1 MLTGRLNIP
10 RLFAKRNFTNLV
22 DFLQGESLETRV
34 TRSVKNLIEASI
46 VRYGEIKHTIGFIFM
61 RALHVNNGK
70 KNLLLSCDNTLNDL
84 NDAQLNSFDPSLSE
98 LQAIL
103 DLNQNIATRT
113 WTKNKNR

>member
-1 MLTGRLNIP
+1 MWTMG
-10 RLFAKRNFTNLV
+10 
-22 DFLQGESLETRV
+22 
-34 TRSVKNLIEASI
+34 
-46 VRYGEIKHTIGFIFM
+46 
-61 RALHVNNGK
+61 